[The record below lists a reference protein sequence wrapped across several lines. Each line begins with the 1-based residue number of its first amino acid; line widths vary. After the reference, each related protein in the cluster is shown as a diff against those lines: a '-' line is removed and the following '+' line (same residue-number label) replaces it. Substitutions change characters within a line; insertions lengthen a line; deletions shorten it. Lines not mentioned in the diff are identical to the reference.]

1 MTLRPPTLRTSTQ
14 TSTSLMTRL
23 RPMRPPSTPTACST
37 TLQTMPLSQQRLA
50 RHPLG
55 MVTVKVHRPGAWS
68 SLCPPRG
75 PPWQTWKT
83 QRTAVAPCSCP
94 LTPLRAGAPQPQRRC
109 QGMAATAAVPSI
121 PWCRGCPARGPE
133 GQGAPVCCQENFDPH
148 GDLKGSCESL
158 DPAALPHT
166 PRRCAHACRD
176 CTNLL
181 RERATAPSLL
191 RASKTCIALGHF
203 FFLNGRRITKIVQT
217 THFRSREQ
225 SRHWGPGWGPNHP

>member
-158 DPAALPHT
+158 DPAALLHT

-176 CTNLL
+176 WHQPPEGASNCT
-181 RERATAPSLL
+181 ESLEGFKNMHSSGSL
-191 RASKTCIALGHF
+191 
-203 FFLNGRRITKIVQT
+203 FLFKWQKNNKDC
-217 THFRSREQ
+217 S
-225 SRHWGPGWGPNHP
+225 NHTF